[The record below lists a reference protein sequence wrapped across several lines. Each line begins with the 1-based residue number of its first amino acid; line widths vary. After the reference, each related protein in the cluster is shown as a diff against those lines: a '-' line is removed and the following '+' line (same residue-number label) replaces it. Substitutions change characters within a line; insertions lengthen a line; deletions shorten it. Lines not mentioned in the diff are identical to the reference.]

1 MKNVIFAFALTFL
14 LTMTITAQN
23 NPATNSAETKD
34 DSSQAEDLFNQGVE
48 YYDAKDYKKAI
59 KLWEQAAK
67 SLPDEPAVFYGL
79 GLAYYNT
86 RQYTKSVAAF
96 QHVIEIDPNYRSA
109 KQNLATAESAK
120 KAEKEKQKATWAGVL
135 NAVSEA
141 VGDDDKSESGQT
153 RSGVSNKAAAES
165 LAASETPNP
174 AGGFAAGHR
183 LDGRYKLRDAYKYT
197 TFYAD
202 GTVETSAAAAGDFR
216 GGDYSSGGGT
226 GKGTYTLSGNNL
238 TINFDNGSS
247 NTYQIEIWRISEA
260 PNYREVRPTVIK
272 LNGVFF
278 DNVDD

>member
-1 MKNVIFAFALTFL
+1 MKKLVFVFL
-14 LTMTITAQN
+14 LALLLTTTITAQN
-23 NPATNSAETKD
+23 NGVNNSSGTEDVT
-34 DSSQAEDLFNQGVE
+34 SQGENLFNQGVD
-48 YYDAKDYKKAI
+48 YYSAKDYKKAI
-59 KLWEQAAK
+59 KVWEQSAK
-67 SLPDEPAVFYGL
+67 LLPDEPAVFYGL

-86 RQYTKSVAAF
+86 HQYTKSVAAF
-96 QHVIEIDPNYRSA
+96 QRVTEIDPNYRSVQ
-109 KQNLATAESAK
+109 QNLATAETAK

-141 VGDDDKSESGQT
+141 VKSDNETESGQT
-153 RSGVSNKAAAES
+153 RSGESNKAAAEA

-174 AGGFAAGHR
+174 AGGFTAGHR
-183 LDGRYKLRDAYKYT
+183 LDGRYKLRDQYKYT

-226 GKGTYTLSGNNL
+226 GKGTYTLSGNTL
-238 TINFDNGSS
+238 TINFDDGSS
-247 NTYQIEIWRISEA
+247 KTYQIEIWRISEA